1 MTKEEAASIAKN
13 PHALKGQLREALC
26 YMCGVPFRAVD
37 YKPSDELLR
46 RFEESFCSQIHYR
59 TGDVYRIDHYEYK
72 SLRELLD
79 KVRSLDPDA
88 DDERLLANW
97 RYIIQHLPDWYIENN
112 YRLATIN
119 KCFTII
125 INKIRQQNNGKG
137 KVSDD
142 YKRSV
147 AEKLMR

>member
-37 YKPSDELLR
+37 YKPSDELLD
-46 RFEESFCSQIHYR
+46 RFRDSFLYQIEARTGATYHLDRYEYR
-59 TGDVYRIDHYEYK
+59 T
-72 SLRELLD
+72 LRELLL
-79 KVRSLDPDA
+79 KVHELDPDA
-88 DDERLLANW
+88 SEDKLIVNW
-97 RYIIQHLPDWYIENN
+97 RYIIQHLPDWYLENN

-119 KCFTII
+119 KCFDII
-125 INKIRQQNNGKG
+125 ITKIRQQNGKG

-142 YKRSV
+142 YKRRV
-147 AEKLMR
+147 AEKLMQ